1 MNDRVVGVFDD
12 LAAAE
17 GAASEL
23 SASGVG
29 PERLAVRRVLQPGHR
44 GFSNSE
50 TVHALIHAPVIRE
63 GDKASEDAGTVI
75 LVVEMVE
82 PPEEPE
88 GGQRPD
94 TGFDSYDSSAVMRAL
109 ENLGATDTDVAQ
121 ATPGL
126 DL

>member
-12 LAAAE
+12 LAVAE
-17 GAASEL
+17 EAASEL
-23 SASGVG
+23 SASGVEPG
-29 PERLAVRRVLQPGHR
+29 RVTVRRVLQPGHR

-63 GDKASEDAGTVI
+63 GDKASGDAGTVI
-75 LVVEMVE
+75 LVVEMVN
-82 PPEEPE
+82 PPEEAE
-88 GGQRPD
+88 GEQPD
-94 TGFDSYDSSAVMRAL
+94 NRLDSYDSSALMEAL
-109 ENLGATDTDVAQ
+109 GDLGATGTHVVE